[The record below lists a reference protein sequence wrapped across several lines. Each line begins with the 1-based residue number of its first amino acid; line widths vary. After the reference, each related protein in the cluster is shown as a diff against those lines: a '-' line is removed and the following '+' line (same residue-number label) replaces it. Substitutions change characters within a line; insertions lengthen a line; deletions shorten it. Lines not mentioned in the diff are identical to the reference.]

1 MTVSYAPARIVTSHP
16 PHTCDPPSN
25 TKKRL
30 APFLRFKTAT
40 RKRSVLSTFGL
51 VLLLLWFFV
60 GVASIFNKQPR
71 DLRLAA
77 GESLTLTLTK
87 PLTVRIPR

>member
-1 MTVSYAPARIVTSHP
+1 M
-16 PHTCDPPSN
+16 
-25 TKKRL
+25 
-30 APFLRFKTAT
+30 
-40 RKRSVLSTFGL
+40 LSTFGL
-51 VLLLLWFFV
+51 VLLFLWFFV